1 MVFTTEGTASMLQ
14 RLTEIA
20 PIGSWALL
28 AGSTVSFVCS
38 FLAWSHLLLVRRAY
52 GETFRGPAFP
62 GTLETMARWS
72 VVFLAGGFVTWG
84 ALLSWSALAL
94 VIIGACG
101 GTALALEAAVRLLER
116 LGPGR

>member
-1 MVFTTEGTASMLQ
+1 MLQ

-28 AGSTVSFVCS
+28 AGSTASFICS
-38 FLAWSHLLLVRRAY
+38 FLAASHLLLVRRAY

-62 GTLETMARWS
+62 GILETMARWS
-72 VVFLAGGFVTWG
+72 VFFLASGFVGWG
-84 ALLSWSALAL
+84 ALLGWPAFAL

-101 GTALALEAAVRLLER
+101 ATALAMEAAVRVLER
-116 LGPGR
+116 LGPHR